1 MGGWYPRPRHYFG
14 GCLSGVASMVFMSIL
29 LITLMI
35 CLLFSNISSIART
48 SSNGG
53 GVRYDE
59 EKLQDYADG
68 QYARAFGSSS
78 AYEDN
83 LLLVFLVDETYS
95 DYYYIAWVGD
105 HIATDIN
112 YMLGNNQTE
121 LGQAMALC
129 INETSY
135 KYSLDSNL
143 AQVMETMT
151 KEIEDLGLE
160 TSFKCSED
168 HAQVR
173 SRLRNDS
180 ELDLTEETVNTA
192 LTAFTESTGI
202 PAVIVVEDMKD
213 VFETAASGSNS
224 ATVLLAVL
232 IVVLGVI
239 LVVKFIRRRKDD
251 TDFPSENSSVE
262 F

>member
-1 MGGWYPRPRHYFG
+1 
-14 GCLSGVASMVFMSIL
+14 MVFMSIL

-68 QYARAFGSSS
+68 QYARAFGSST

-180 ELDLTEETVNTA
+180 ELDLNTSMMYRHEDYVDA
-192 LTAFTESTGI
+192 LRFVSEGKIQLKPLQSAHFAFRDYLDAYKYIDANREST
-202 PAVIVVEDMKD
+202 MK
-213 VFETAASGSNS
+213 
-224 ATVLLAVL
+224 VL
-232 IVVLGVI
+232 IDVDPS
-239 LVVKFIRRRKDD
+239 DD
-251 TDFPSENSSVE
+251 
-262 F
+262 